1 MKKKVSS
8 KVKLKKPWMTNG
20 LLKSINTK
28 HRLYRILLINPNQ
41 TNKNKFTKYTNKLT
55 NLLRIAK
62 ADYYSSVFAKLKGD
76 TKGIWTE
83 INNVLGNKK
92 YKKLPSSLYNNNL
105 QLHSVKD
112 IVEEFNDYFLS
123 MGKKLI

>member
-1 MKKKVSS
+1 
-8 KVKLKKPWMTNG
+8 MTNG
-20 LLKSINTK
+20 LLKSINKK
-28 HRLYRILLINPNQ
+28 HRLYRNFLINPNQ
-41 TNKNKFTKYTNKLT
+41 TNKNKFTKYKNKLT

-92 YKKLPSSLYNNNL
+92 LKKLPSSLYNTFIKR
-105 QLHSVKD
+105 HCGG
-112 IVEEFNDYFLS
+112 I
-123 MGKKLI
+123 